1 MSPCSRSGDGAR
13 RFPVRRR
20 CGYQL
25 PAGGLPRCPPGEFG
39 ACPL

>member
-1 MSPCSRSGDGAR
+1 MSPYSRSGAEAH
-13 RFPVRRR
+13 RFPGRRR
-20 CGYQL
+20 RGYQL